1 VGRAHKRA
9 SSALSV
15 SGHTAHAYSPLP
27 RARALILGSL
37 LVLAAGAWAVLVWQ
51 SSMTDPDDMDN
62 MLTMDLG
69 VPLFLGIWV
78 AMMVA
83 MMFPTAAPMILTFAS
98 VHQKKQHRGKPYV
111 PTWVFVSSYLAI
123 WTTFGALTYAAAVGA
138 TELADNSMWVMDNA
152 APIGGGVLILAGL
165 YQLSPLKHVC
175 LSKCRAPMAFVLTS
189 WRDGYGGALR
199 MGLEHGLYCLGCC
212 WLFFV
217 IVFPLGMMNVAVLA
231 AIVLLIFAEKSLPF
245 GHRASQLAAA
255 ALVGYGTLVILVPDA
270 LPTAM

>member
-1 VGRAHKRA
+1 MSGRA
-9 SSALSV
+9 
-15 SGHTAHAYSPLP
+15 AHASFPLA

-37 LVLAAGAWAVLVWQ
+37 LVLAAAAWAVLVWQ
-51 SSMTDPDDMDN
+51 SSMTDMGDVGN
-62 MLTMDLG
+62 VLTMDMG
-69 VPLFLGIWV
+69 VPLFLAIWV

-83 MMFPTAAPMILTFAS
+83 MMFPTAAPMILTFAH
-98 VHQKKQHRGKPYV
+98 VQQGKQRSGKPYV

-123 WTTFGALTYAAAVGA
+123 WTAFGALAYAAALGA
-138 TELADNSMWVMDNA
+138 AELADSSMWVMDNA
-152 APIGGGVLILAGL
+152 ARIGAVVLILAGL
-165 YQLSPLKHVC
+165 YQLSPLKDIC
-175 LSKCRAPMAFVLTS
+175 LSKCRAPLSFVLTS

-231 AIVLLIFAEKSLPF
+231 AIVLVIFAEKSLPF
-245 GHRASQLAAA
+245 GHRARQLAATA
-255 ALVGYGTLVILVPDA
+255 LLAYGALVLLVPDA

>member
-1 VGRAHKRA
+1 MGEGQAVRA
-9 SSALSV
+9 SF
-15 SGHTAHAYSPLP
+15 PLA

-37 LVLAAGAWAVLVWQ
+37 LVLAGAAWTALVWQ
-51 SSMTDPDDMDN
+51 SSNMGMDDVDN

-69 VPLFLGIWV
+69 VSLFLAVWV

-83 MMFPTAAPMILTFAS
+83 MMFPTAAPMILTFAHVQQRKRRS
-98 VHQKKQHRGKPYV
+98 GKPFV
-111 PTWVFVSSYLAI
+111 PTSVFVGSYLGI
-123 WTTFGALTYAAAVGA
+123 WTAFGALAYAAALGA

-152 APIGGGVLILAGL
+152 ARIGGGVLVLAGL
-165 YQLSPLKHVC
+165 YQLSPLKDIC

-217 IVFPLGMMNVAVLA
+217 IVFPLGMMNVALLA

-245 GHRASQLAAA
+245 GQRAKQLAAFGLLA
-255 ALVGYGTLVILVPDA
+255 YGMLVTFVPDA

>member
-1 VGRAHKRA
+1 MSGRA
-9 SSALSV
+9 
-15 SGHTAHAYSPLP
+15 AHASVPLA

-37 LVLAAGAWAVLVWQ
+37 LVLAAAAWAILVWQ
-51 SSMTDPDDMDN
+51 SSMTDMGDVGN
-62 MLTMDLG
+62 VLTMDMG
-69 VPLFLGIWV
+69 VPLFLAIWV

-83 MMFPTAAPMILTFAS
+83 MMFPTAAPMILTFAH
-98 VHQKKQHRGKPYV
+98 VQQGKQRSGKPYV

-123 WTTFGALTYAAAVGA
+123 WTAFGALAYAAALGA
-138 TELADNSMWVMDNA
+138 AELADSSMWVMDNA
-152 APIGGGVLILAGL
+152 ARIGAVVLILAGL
-165 YQLSPLKHVC
+165 YQLSPLKDIC
-175 LSKCRAPMAFVLTS
+175 LSKCRAPLSFVLTS

-231 AIVLLIFAEKSLPF
+231 AIVLVIFAEKSLPF
-245 GHRASQLAAA
+245 GHRATQLAAS
-255 ALVGYGTLVILVPDA
+255 ALLAYGTLAMLMPEA